1 MSKIEINL
9 SERDRRRLLKHYN
22 RTLDTLDY
30 SKILHEVNIEC
41 YNENIFK
48 DEKKFKSDKRQ
59 LSIIKND
66 IKMFEKLKKTLE
78 VKDEM

>member
-48 DEKKFKSDKRQ
+48 DEKK
-59 LSIIKND
+59 I
-66 IKMFEKLKKTLE
+66 
-78 VKDEM
+78 